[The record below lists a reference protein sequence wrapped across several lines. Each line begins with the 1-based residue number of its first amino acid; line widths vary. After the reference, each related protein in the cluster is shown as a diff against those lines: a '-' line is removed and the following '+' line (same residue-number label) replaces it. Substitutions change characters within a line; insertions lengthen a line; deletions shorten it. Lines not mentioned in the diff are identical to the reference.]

1 MATFYGTATALDAD
15 TAQGLALE
23 QARSAAF
30 DALGTSIEFTGFDQ
44 VYVKANNDGTA
55 RANFQDFTWTARY
68 QVQAV
73 QVDTP
78 PPADGEDANNEELPP
93 LGDPI
98 VIAPNPVLNLDITE
112 QTDGGDVN
120 TGPTNVIDTTGLD
133 DGDQIPT
140 NQVVSAPEAVTDDG
154 TTDGIQQVIS
164 PDTIYDDGT
173 TDGIQTQ
180 VNLDQ
185 ARNQATLQ
193 QQRKQVNNGDWR
205 VRLSLA
211 PNSQYLYNMPEAQ
224 RGILDPLFYT
234 NGVIFPYTP
243 AIDTTYKANY
253 NTYDLTHSNYR
264 GYFYQGSHVDSIS
277 MRATFTAQ
285 DTKEANYL
293 LAVIHFFRSVT
304 KMFYG
309 QDPQRGTPPP
319 LCYLS
324 GLGEYQFNNHPCLV
338 SEFRYSLPDNVDY
351 IRTGSVNING
361 TDLLL
366 HRDRQTTPTS
376 PIITIINRL
385 ISAGL
390 TKGAEDNVPAPPT
403 LGLNS
408 PSYVPT
414 KIEIN
419 LTLLPVQS
427 RSQVSKQF
435 SLKGFA
441 NGNLL
446 KGGFW

>member
-15 TAQGLALE
+15 TAQDLALE

-30 DALGTSIEFTGFDQ
+30 DTLGTSIEFTSYDQ
-44 VYVKANNDGTA
+44 VYVKANNDGTSQA
-55 RANFQDFTWTARY
+55 DFQDFTWTASY

-78 PPADGEDANNEELPP
+78 PPEDN
-93 LGDPI
+93 
-98 VIAPNPVLNLDITE
+98 
-112 QTDGGDVN
+112 
-120 TGPTNVIDTTGLD
+120 IDTTGLD
-133 DGDQIPT
+133 EGDQIPDGNINTGPTDVNDTTGLDAGDQIPT
-140 NQVVSAPEAVTDDG
+140 NQVVSAPASVMDDG

-164 PDTIYDDGT
+164 PDEIYDDGT
-173 TDGIQTQ
+173 VQGVQDQI
-180 VNLDQ
+180 NLDQ

-243 AIDTTYKANY
+243 AIETTYKANY

-264 GYFYQGSHVDSIS
+264 GYFYQGSHTDSIS

-351 IRTGSVNING
+351 IRTGSVNIDG

-366 HRDRQTTPTS
+366 RRDRQTTPTS

-414 KIEIN
+414 KIEIS

>member
-1 MATFYGTATALDAD
+1 MATFYGTATALDSN
-15 TAQGLALE
+15 TAEDLA
-23 QARSAAF
+23 QFAARQEAF
-30 DALGTSIEFTGFDQ
+30 DALGTSIEFVSYDQ

-55 RANFQDFTWTARY
+55 RANFRDFTWTAKY
-68 QVQAV
+68 QVEAIV
-73 QVDTP
+73 VDTP
-78 PPADGEDANNEELPP
+78 PPETLPEGTVDTNAGEQIATTQV
-93 LGDPI
+93 
-98 VIAPNPVLNLDITE
+98 VIAPGEVAAGEVAADDGT
-112 QTDGGDVN
+112 TDGIQAIIS
-120 TGPTNVIDTTGLD
+120 P
-133 DGDQIPT
+133 
-140 NQVVSAPEAVTDDG
+140 APIQDDG

-164 PDTIYDDGT
+164 PNAIYDDGT
-173 TDGIQTQ
+173 TQGIQTQ

-185 ARNQATLQ
+185 ARQQATLQ

-205 VRLSLA
+205 VKLSLA
-211 PNSQYLYNMPEAQ
+211 PNSQYLYNMPEKQ

-243 AIDTTYKANY
+243 AIETTYKANY

-264 GYFYQGSHVDSIS
+264 GYFYQGSHTDSVS

-324 GLGEYQFNNHPCLV
+324 GLGEYQFNNHPCVV

-351 IRTGSVNING
+351 VRTGSVNIDG
-361 TDLLL
+361 TDLLFR
-366 HRDRQTTPTS
+366 RDRQTTTTS

-385 ISAGL
+385 SSAGL
-390 TKGAEDNVPAPPT
+390 TKGAEDVVPAPPT

-414 KIEIN
+414 KIEIS

-435 SLKGFA
+435 SLKAFA

>member
-15 TAQGLALE
+15 TAQDLALE

-30 DALGTSIEFTGFDQ
+30 DTLGTSIEFTSYNQ
-44 VYVKANNDGTA
+44 VYVKANNDGTSQA
-55 RANFQDFTWTARY
+55 DFQDFTWTASY

-78 PPADGEDANNEELPP
+78 PPEDTIDTIDTTGLDEGDQIPDGN
-93 LGDPI
+93 I
-98 VIAPNPVLNLDITE
+98 
-112 QTDGGDVN
+112 N
-120 TGPTNVIDTTGLD
+120 TGPTNVNDTTGLD
-133 DGDQIPT
+133 AGDQIPT
-140 NQVVSAPEAVTDDG
+140 NQVVSAPASVTDDG
-154 TTDGIQQVIS
+154 TTDGIQQIIS

-180 VNLDQ
+180 INLDQ

-211 PNSQYLYNMPEAQ
+211 QNSQYLYNMPEAQ

-264 GYFYQGSHVDSIS
+264 GYFYQGSYTDSIS

-351 IRTGSVNING
+351 IRTGSVNIDG

-366 HRDRQTTPTS
+366 RRDRQTTPTS

>member
-30 DALGTSIEFTGFDQ
+30 DALGNSIEFIGFDQ
-44 VYVKANNDGTA
+44 VYVKANNDGTSQ
-55 RANFQDFTWTARY
+55 ANFQDFTWTARY

-78 PPADGEDANNEELPP
+78 PPEDN
-93 LGDPI
+93 
-98 VIAPNPVLNLDITE
+98 
-112 QTDGGDVN
+112 
-120 TGPTNVIDTTGLD
+120 IDTTGLD
-133 DGDQIPT
+133 EGEQIPVSEVNTGPTDVNDTTGLDAGEQIPVSEVNTGPTDVNDTTGLDAGEQIPT
-140 NQVVSAPEAVTDDG
+140 NQV
-154 TTDGIQQVIS
+154 
-164 PDTIYDDGT
+164 IYDDGT
-173 TDGIQTQ
+173 TDGVQTQ
-180 VNLDQ
+180 INLDQ

-243 AIDTTYKANY
+243 AIETTYKANY

-264 GYFYQGSHVDSIS
+264 GYFYQGSHTDSIS

-366 HRDRQTTPTS
+366 RRDRQTTPTS

-414 KIEIN
+414 KIEIS

>member
-30 DALGTSIEFTGFDQ
+30 DALGNSIEFIGFDQ
-44 VYVKANNDGTA
+44 VYVKANNDGTSQ
-55 RANFQDFTWTARY
+55 ANFQDFTWTARY

-78 PPADGEDANNEELPP
+78 PPEDN
-93 LGDPI
+93 
-98 VIAPNPVLNLDITE
+98 
-112 QTDGGDVN
+112 
-120 TGPTNVIDTTGLD
+120 IDTTGLD
-133 DGDQIPT
+133 EGEQIPVSEVNTGPTDVNDTTGLDAGEQIPT
-140 NQVVSAPEAVTDDG
+140 NQV
-154 TTDGIQQVIS
+154 
-164 PDTIYDDGT
+164 IYDDGT
-173 TDGIQTQ
+173 TDGVQTQ
-180 VNLDQ
+180 INLDQ

-243 AIDTTYKANY
+243 AIETTYKANY

-264 GYFYQGSHVDSIS
+264 GYFYQGSHTDSIS

-366 HRDRQTTPTS
+366 RRDRQTTPTS

-414 KIEIN
+414 KIEIS

>member
-1 MATFYGTATALDAD
+1 MTTFYGTATALDAD
-15 TAQGLALE
+15 TAQDLALE
-23 QARSAAF
+23 AARGQAF
-30 DALGTSIEFTGFDQ
+30 DSLGPDIEFYSYNQ

-55 RANFQDFTWTARY
+55 QNNFQDFTWTAQY
-68 QVQAV
+68 QVQARQTDV
-73 QVDTP
+73 P
-78 PPADGEDANNEELPP
+78 PPED
-93 LGDPI
+93 
-98 VIAPNPVLNLDITE
+98 
-112 QTDGGDVN
+112 N
-120 TGPTNVIDTTGLD
+120 TDTTGLD
-133 DGDQIPT
+133 TGDQIPDGSDINSGPTDVNDTTGLDAGDQIPT
-140 NQVVSAPEAVTDDG
+140 DQIVSAPDAV
-154 TTDGIQQVIS
+154 
-164 PDTIYDDGT
+164 YDDGT
-173 TDGIQTQ
+173 TDGIQSVISPDSVYDDGTTDGILTQ

-211 PNSQYLYNMPEAQ
+211 QNSQFLYSLPESQ
-224 RGILDPLFYT
+224 RGILNPLFYT

-243 AIDTTYKANY
+243 SIETTYKANY

-264 GYFYQGSHVDSIS
+264 GYFYQGSHVDAIGL
-277 MRATFTAQ
+277 RATFTAQ
-285 DTKEANYL
+285 DTQEANYL

-309 QDPQRGTPPP
+309 QDAIRGTPPP

-324 GLGEYQFNNHPCLV
+324 GLGEYQFNGHPCLV

-361 TDLLL
+361 TDLLTQ
-366 HRDRQTTPTS
+366 RDRQAASTS

-385 ISAGL
+385 INAGL
-390 TKGAEDNVPAPPT
+390 TKGAEDSTPAPPT

-408 PSYVPT
+408 PTYVPT
-414 KIEIN
+414 KMEIS
-419 LTLLPVQS
+419 LTLLPTQS
-427 RSQVSKQF
+427 RSQVSKEF

>member
-1 MATFYGTATALDAD
+1 MATFYGTATALDSN
-15 TAQGLALE
+15 TAEDLA
-23 QARSAAF
+23 QFAARDAAF
-30 DALGTSIEFTGFDQ
+30 AALGTSIEFTSYDQ
-44 VYVKANNDGTA
+44 VYVKANNDGTSQ
-55 RANFQDFTWTARY
+55 ANFRDFTWTAKY

-78 PPADGEDANNEELPP
+78 PP
-93 LGDPI
+93 
-98 VIAPNPVLNLDITE
+98 VIAAEEV
-112 QTDGGDVN
+112 
-120 TGPTNVIDTTGLD
+120 
-133 DGDQIPT
+133 
-140 NQVVSAPEAVTDDG
+140 AAVEVAADDG
-154 TTDGIQQVIS
+154 TTDGIQAIIS
-164 PDTIYDDGT
+164 PALVQDDGTTDGIQVAISPALVQDDGT

-180 VNLDQ
+180 INLDQ
-185 ARNQATLQ
+185 ARQQATLQ

-205 VRLSLA
+205 VKLSLA

-243 AIDTTYKANY
+243 AIETTYKANY

-264 GYFYQGSHVDSIS
+264 GYFYQGSHTDSVS

-324 GLGEYQFNNHPCLV
+324 GLGEYQFNNHPCVV

-351 IRTGSVNING
+351 VRTGSVNING
-361 TDLLL
+361 TDLLFR
-366 HRDRQTTPTS
+366 RDRQTTTTS

-385 ISAGL
+385 TSAGL

-414 KIEIN
+414 KIEIS